1 MHAKSLSKLKYVCLL
16 IKGKKLFGSKVVIR
30 DLGPITRI
38 TRPNPHLSKYRNWI
52 LKNGDD

>member
-16 IKGKKLFGSKVVIR
+16 IKGKKLFGSEVVIR
-30 DLGPITRI
+30 DLGLIMRI